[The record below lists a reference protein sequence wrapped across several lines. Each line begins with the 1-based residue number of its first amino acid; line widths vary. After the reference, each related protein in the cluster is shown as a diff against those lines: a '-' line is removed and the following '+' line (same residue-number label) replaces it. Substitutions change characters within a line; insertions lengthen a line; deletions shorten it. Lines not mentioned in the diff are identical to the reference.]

1 MRTFTKMVPWPA
13 GLMSSELQARPWD
26 REIRFLPFP
35 ESFVLIHQ
43 LFHELAA
50 NDFLIPQKQWLHA
63 AEIVALA
70 KFIILEGTA
79 LEIPH
84 YDLVPPL
91 NSYKTLWRVAEE
103 ATAGPAHESEGG

>member
-1 MRTFTKMVPWPA
+1 MGEKGRVDIAF
-13 GLMSSELQARPWD
+13 EQFR

-91 NSYKTLWRVAEE
+91 NSYETLWRVAEE
-103 ATAGPAHESEGG
+103 ATAGPRLNDLD